1 MNNRLQDI
9 QGFLRTMLRA
19 SIQAGDIALDLT
31 AGRGRDTLFLAQLV
45 GAEGR
50 VHAFDVQEVALQET
64 QRLLKEQQMAERVC
78 LYHWDHGRLLE
89 KVQDPVQAAMF
100 NLGYLPGHSQKI
112 TTQAASTLAALEA
125 VLQLLRQ
132 GGVIALTV
140 YRGHPGGLEEAAAV
154 EEFLSCLPR
163 RKYSVLRGEYINQLP
178 NAPYWILVQKNKG
191 DTE

>member
-1 MNNRLQDI
+1 MSSRIQDI
-9 QGFLRTMLRA
+9 QGFLRNILRA
-19 SIQAGDIALDLT
+19 ILQPGDVALDLT
-31 AGRGRDTLFLAQLV
+31 AGRGRDTLFLAEQV
-45 GAEGR
+45 GPDGY
-50 VHAFDVQEVALQET
+50 VHAFDVQEIALLET
-64 QRLLKEQQMAERVC
+64 QKLLREHQLEDRVR

-100 NLGYLPGHSQKI
+100 NLGYLPGHSQEI
-112 TTQAASTLAALEA
+112 TTQAASTLSALEA
-125 VLQLLRQ
+125 VLQLLHK

-154 EEFLSCLPR
+154 EDFLCRLPR
-163 RKYSVLRGEYINQLP
+163 RQYSVLRGEYINQVQ

>member
-1 MNNRLQDI
+1 MSNRLQDI
-9 QGFLRTMLRA
+9 QGFLRTILKE
-19 SIQAGDIALDLT
+19 SIQPGDIALDLT

-45 GAEGR
+45 GAEGK

-64 QRLLKEQQMAERVC
+64 QGLLKEQHMAERVR

-100 NLGYLPGHSQKI
+100 NLGYLPGHSQEI